1 MALGGESTALTIV
14 LITVYF
20 IALLAIGAWASKK
33 IKNSEDY
40 ILAGRGLGFWLF
52 TLLIVCSICS
62 GMTLIGTSEFG
73 FKSGWP
79 GIWEQIFVPLAASFC
94 IVFFGSKLNRIGKK
108 TGCMTIADYFAV
120 RYEDNKGLRVMSA
133 LASIAVSMVYLVGQY
148 TAISTVLMWA
158 FGLEHWVS
166 LLIAGII
173 ITAYTVVGGL
183 YAVSWTGLVQG
194 LILILGVFL
203 VAPFIIIKAGGL
215 EVINGV
221 LASIDPEL
229 VLPAFS
235 TNYAAYA
242 YCTPEYLFSFGILLT
257 IGLACAPHVI
267 SNVFAAK
274 KISYLRWAP
283 LIAFLIY
290 VVVMFLV
297 KISGF
302 GVRSMAETGVFD
314 PATTALVIENPKFSL
329 LYGIEAASPSILIT
343 ALFAVIVL
351 SAVMSTTDR
360 LMLTVSTEFSWNIFK
375 TLIKPKA
382 EEKHVIRASQICVFA
397 AAIISLILAINPPEM
412 LAFLIWMGIA
422 LMLCAFAVPLIAGL
436 YWRRAT
442 AKGAIASMIT
452 GLAVAFGLG
461 IYVNFFNGQ
470 LPMHFSIYA
479 LIAAIIAMIIG
490 SLCSKRNSDSALDK
504 TYTGLYLIPKDLKK
518 GKNETAA
525 PAVNP
530 EEKAE
535 S

>member
-1 MALGGESTALTIV
+1 MALGGESIAVTIALIV
-14 LITVYF
+14 VYF
-20 IALLAIGAWASKK
+20 VILLGIGAWASKK
-33 IKNSEDY
+33 IKSSEDY
-40 ILAGRGLGFWLF
+40 MLAGRGLGFWLF

-94 IVFFGSKLNRIGKK
+94 IIFFGTKLNRIGKK
-108 TGCMTIADYFAV
+108 LGCMTIADYFAQ

-133 LASIAVSMVYLVGQY
+133 VASIAVSMIYLVGQY
-148 TAISTVLMWA
+148 TAISIVLMWA

-166 LLIAGII
+166 LLIAGVI

-194 LILILGVFL
+194 LILIFGVFL

-215 EVINGV
+215 ETINAV

-242 YCTPEYLFSFGILLT
+242 YCTPEYLVSFGILLMV
-257 IGLACAPHVI
+257 GLACAPHVI

-283 LIAFLIY
+283 LVAFLIY

-302 GVRSMAETGVFD
+302 GVRTMAETGVFD
-314 PATTALVIENPKFSL
+314 AATTALVMENPKFSL
-329 LYGIEAASPSILIT
+329 LYGIQAASPSILIT

-360 LMLTVSTEFSWNIFK
+360 LMLTVGTEFSWNIFK
-375 TLIKPKA
+375 TMLKPKA
-382 EEKHVIRASQICVFA
+382 SEKKVIRVSQICVFA
-397 AAIISLILAINPPEM
+397 AAVISLVLAINPPEM

-436 YWRRAT
+436 YWKRAT
-442 AKGAIASMIT
+442 AKGAIASMIV

-461 IYVNFFNGQ
+461 IYVNLFGGF

-479 LIAAIIAMIIG
+479 LGAAIIAMIVV
-490 SLCSKRNSDSALDK
+490 SLCTKKNSDSALEK
-504 TYTGLYLIPKDLKK
+504 TYTGFYLIPKELKEK
-518 GKNETAA
+518 K
-525 PAVNP
+525 
-530 EEKAE
+530 EEKSAAE
-535 S
+535 EKSAETQ